1 MSSIDLVILG
11 IVLEK
16 PQSAYDI
23 QKDIEYH
30 NFSRWTKISIP
41 SVYKKVLQLK
51 EKGYLTSDVVK
62 GERFAEKA
70 IYSITDAGRA
80 YFETLMDTIAEQNVP
95 LTFDFNVVITNLN
108 KMDRPH
114 ARALV
119 RKLRKSILASA
130 EKNEG
135 YAQQYAD
142 IPCSFKPFVFA
153 TSAHISRPIPSVPR
167 QPTTVVT
174 PNFVSPSI
182 VASGVRLANPPS
194 PPPPST

>member
-1 MSSIDLVILG
+1 MICMSSIDLVILG

-30 NFSRWTKISIP
+30 NFSRWIKISIP

-70 IYSITDAGRA
+70 IYSITDAGKA

-108 KMDRPH
+108 KMDQPH
-114 ARALV
+114 AQSLV
-119 RKLRKSILASA
+119 SKLRKSIAESA
-130 EKNEG
+130 EKSEE
-135 YAQQYAD
+135 YARRYAD
-142 IPCSFKPFVFA
+142 IPLVGRTIFDQQRLLYQALLEWLDSF
-153 TSAHISRPIPSVPR
+153 SAQFSEEG
-167 QPTTVVT
+167 
-174 PNFVSPSI
+174 N
-182 VASGVRLANPPS
+182 AS
-194 PPPPST
+194 

>member
-41 SVYKKVLQLK
+41 SIYKKVLQLK

-95 LTFDFNVVITNLN
+95 LTFDYNVVITNHN
-108 KMDRPH
+108 KMDHPH
-114 ARALV
+114 AQALV
-119 RKLRKSILASA
+119 SKLRKSILASA

-142 IPCSFKPFVFA
+142 IPLVGRTIFDQQRLLYQALLAWLDSFSTQFSEEGNA
-153 TSAHISRPIPSVPR
+153 T
-167 QPTTVVT
+167 
-174 PNFVSPSI
+174 
-182 VASGVRLANPPS
+182 
-194 PPPPST
+194 

>member
-70 IYSITDAGRA
+70 IYSVTDAGRA

-108 KMDRPH
+108 KMDCPH

-119 RKLRKSILASA
+119 SKLRKSILASA
-130 EKNEG
+130 EKND
-135 YAQQYAD
+135 AD
-142 IPCSFKPFVFA
+142 IPLIGRTIFDQQRLLYQALLEWLDSF
-153 TSAHISRPIPSVPR
+153 SAQFSEEGNAP
-167 QPTTVVT
+167 
-174 PNFVSPSI
+174 
-182 VASGVRLANPPS
+182 
-194 PPPPST
+194 

>member
-62 GERFAEKA
+62 GERFAEKT
-70 IYSITDAGRA
+70 ICSITDAGKT
-80 YFETLMDTIAEQNVP
+80 YFETLMDIIAEQNVP

-108 KMDRPH
+108 KMDPLMPEPLSASCGKVFLH
-114 ARALV
+114 
-119 RKLRKSILASA
+119 LRKKTRGMHS
-130 EKNEG
+130 NV
-135 YAQQYAD
+135 QTF
-142 IPCSFKPFVFA
+142 PW
-153 TSAHISRPIPSVPR
+153 
-167 QPTTVVT
+167 
-174 PNFVSPSI
+174 
-182 VASGVRLANPPS
+182 
-194 PPPPST
+194 

>member
-119 RKLRKSILASA
+119 SKLRKSILASA

-135 YAQQYAD
+135 YAQLYAD
-142 IPCSFKPFVFA
+142 IPLVGRTIFDQQRLLYQALLAWLDSF
-153 TSAHISRPIPSVPR
+153 SAQFSEEGNAP
-167 QPTTVVT
+167 
-174 PNFVSPSI
+174 
-182 VASGVRLANPPS
+182 
-194 PPPPST
+194 

>member
-1 MSSIDLVILG
+1 MICMSSIDLVILG

-30 NFSRWTKISIP
+30 NFSRWTRISIP

-108 KMDRPH
+108 KMDKTH
-114 ARALV
+114 AKALV
-119 RKLRKSILASA
+119 SKLRKSILASA

-135 YAQQYAD
+135 YARQYAD
-142 IPCSFKPFVFA
+142 IPLVGRTIFDQQLLLYQALLEWLDSF
-153 TSAHISRPIPSVPR
+153 SARFSEEGNAP
-167 QPTTVVT
+167 
-174 PNFVSPSI
+174 
-182 VASGVRLANPPS
+182 
-194 PPPPST
+194 

>member
-108 KMDRPH
+108 KMDQPH
-114 ARALV
+114 AQALV
-119 RKLRKSILASA
+119 SKLRKSILASA
-130 EKNEG
+130 GKNKE

-142 IPCSFKPFVFA
+142 IPLVGRTIFDQQRLLYRALLEWLDSF
-153 TSAHISRPIPSVPR
+153 SAQFSEEE
-167 QPTTVVT
+167 
-174 PNFVSPSI
+174 N
-182 VASGVRLANPPS
+182 AL
-194 PPPPST
+194 

>member
-70 IYSITDAGRA
+70 IYSVTDAGKT

-108 KMDRPH
+108 KMDRTH
-114 ARALV
+114 AKALV
-119 RKLRKSILASA
+119 NRLRKSILASA
-130 EKNEG
+130 EKNER

-142 IPCSFKPFVFA
+142 IPLVGRTIFDQQRLLYQALLAWLDSFLAQF
-153 TSAHISRPIPSVPR
+153 SEEG
-167 QPTTVVT
+167 
-174 PNFVSPSI
+174 N
-182 VASGVRLANPPS
+182 AS
-194 PPPPST
+194 